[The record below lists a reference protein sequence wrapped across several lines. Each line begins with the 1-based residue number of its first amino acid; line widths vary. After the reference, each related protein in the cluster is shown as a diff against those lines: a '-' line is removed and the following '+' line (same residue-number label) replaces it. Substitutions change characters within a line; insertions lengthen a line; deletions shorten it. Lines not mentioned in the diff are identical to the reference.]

1 MPKLVQKHHAPERP
15 RDADSVELDTAVHTL
30 VAWQD
35 LFAKLWAGDTVTTAA
50 KRLL

>member
-1 MPKLVQKHHAPERP
+1 MPKLVQKHHAQERLRGADP
-15 RDADSVELDTAVHTL
+15 VALDAAVQTF

-35 LFAKLWAGDTVTTAA
+35 LLAKLWAGDTVTTAD